1 MGHGAPRGAPSIA
14 TVKAGILLFE
24 QESGSCLGVKPA
36 KNPAPGSCLKSCK
49 TLNEA
54 LNLSEAAS
62 SPANRTILLL
72 PSVRTKHETG
82 EGRLTA
88 NCCTHRKLS
97 ECRPLGG
104 KARTTGHGHDGP
116 HICRPKHSPSQ
127 TSLREVTCLPAP
139 TYCEGSRA
147 LALLFTP
154 LSAMTPQ
161 EYPSMLP
168 IS

>member
-24 QESGSCLGVKPA
+24 QGSGSCLGVKPA

-72 PSVRTKHETG
+72 PSADVCEDQARD
-82 EGRLTA
+82 GRRQA
-88 NCCTHRKLS
+88 NCKLLH
-97 ECRPLGG
+97 PQ
-104 KARTTGHGHDGP
+104 KA
-116 HICRPKHSPSQ
+116 Q
-127 TSLREVTCLPAP
+127 
-139 TYCEGSRA
+139 
-147 LALLFTP
+147 
-154 LSAMTPQ
+154 
-161 EYPSMLP
+161 
-168 IS
+168 